1 MRKFNL
7 LVLFLVFISL
17 TANAQEI
24 SSSIVCP
31 GVKHHTYY
39 FDDQPWTINL
49 LEVDLANSN
58 VDIETIKARDLV
70 AGYETT
76 RQMSAR
82 RSFNKHWIAGV
93 VNGDFYQKGG
103 TPINT
108 QVIEGKILKSPNNRS
123 LFGIYYD
130 KTPFIAVPSYS
141 GKIVLTKGNTYAI
154 QGINQNRDSNQLVL
168 YNSFFGDSTGTN
180 RYGAE
185 ISFRLLDAW
194 AVNEPFRVIVSEIDS
209 VKGNGE
215 IKVNGGLLSGH
226 GWARVWLLME
236 MSLGDTLKLILKLT
250 KSDKKIKEAIGG
262 LPRIIRDGLTSIEK
276 GGRFAD
282 VRHPR
287 TGIGFSE
294 DGSKLFLFTVDGR
307 QENYSKGMTLYE
319 MADFMRSIGVY
330 QGINLDGGGST
341 TMVVANRIV
350 NRPSDAT
357 GERPV
362 ANALLVISKEPLIIR
377 DNQNR

>member
-1 MRKFNL
+1 MRKSNL

-17 TANAQEI
+17 NANAQRI
-24 SSSIVCP
+24 ASSIVCP

-39 FDDQPWTINL
+39 FDDQPWAINL

-58 VDIETIKARDLV
+58 VDIKSIKARDLV
-70 AGYETT
+70 TGYETT
-76 RQMSAR
+76 GQMSAR

-108 QVIEGKILKSPNNRS
+108 QVIDGKILKSPNNRS

-130 KTPFIAVPSYS
+130 KTPFIEVPSYS
-141 GKIVLTKGNTYAI
+141 GKIVLIKGNTYAI

-168 YNSFFGDSTGTN
+168 YNSFYGDSTGTN

-194 AVNEPFRVIVSEIDS
+194 AVNETFRVIVSEIDS
-209 VKGNGE
+209 TKGNGE
-215 IKVNGGLLSGH
+215 IVVKGGILSGH
-226 GWARVWLLME
+226 GSARVWLLME

-250 KSDKKIKEAIGG
+250 KSNKKIKEAIGG

-276 GGRFAD
+276 GGKFAD

-287 TGIGFSE
+287 TGIGFSK
-294 DGSKLFLFTVDGR
+294 DGTILFLFTVDGR

-319 MADFMRSIGVY
+319 MAGFMRSIGVY
-330 QGINLDGGGST
+330 QGMNLDGGGSS
-341 TMVVANRIV
+341 TMVVANKVV

-362 ANALLVISKEPLIIR
+362 ANALLVISREPLIVR
-377 DNQNR
+377 DNQDR